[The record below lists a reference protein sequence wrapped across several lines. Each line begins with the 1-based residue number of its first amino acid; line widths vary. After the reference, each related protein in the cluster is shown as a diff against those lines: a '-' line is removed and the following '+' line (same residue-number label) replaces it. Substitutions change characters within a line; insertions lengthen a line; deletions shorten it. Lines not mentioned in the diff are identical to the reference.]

1 MAEMSARKNKRDS
14 FPQVL
19 NGNGCV
25 DNKVDFTDD
34 EAAAVLI
41 GYTGAVK
48 VFSVH
53 LMTSIKCMYQETPQ
67 IYSKLRECWK
77 DHFVYVVKY
86 VGDLENTPRTWIGIP
101 TGQDIA
107 NCVCRG
113 YFFLQQSKTNIQCSF
128 KVRGI
133 TTTNPRLVCNY
144 NFFKRMMA
152 NVEVDSDGSDVIK
165 IDSNFE
171 KHRYFI
177 FFSEID

>member
-1 MAEMSARKNKRDS
+1 MAEMSARINKRDS

-25 DNKVDFTDD
+25 DNKADFTDD
-34 EAAAVLI
+34 EVAAVLI

-53 LMTSIKCMYQETPQ
+53 LITSINK
-67 IYSKLRECWK
+67 
-77 DHFVYVVKY
+77 
-86 VGDLENTPRTWIGIP
+86 GDLENTPSIWIGIP
-101 TGQDIA
+101 TGQDIV

-113 YFFLQQSKTNIQCSF
+113 YFFLQQGKTNIQRSF
-128 KVRGI
+128 NVRGI

-171 KHRYFI
+171 KHLYLNFF
-177 FFSEID
+177 FFSEIDEYCSKHFFRRALNSYS